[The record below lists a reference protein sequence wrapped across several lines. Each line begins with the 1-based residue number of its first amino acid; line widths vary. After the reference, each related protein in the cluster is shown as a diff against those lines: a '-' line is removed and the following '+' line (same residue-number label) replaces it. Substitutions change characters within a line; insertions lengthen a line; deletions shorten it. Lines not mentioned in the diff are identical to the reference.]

1 MIQGNEVG
9 LRAFRMCETYIEK
22 NYKWAVKDLKSTKM
36 TVGVV
41 RVSGTLVPVLE
52 TGIHDGSKNVKV

>member
-1 MIQGNEVG
+1 
-9 LRAFRMCETYIEK
+9 MCETYIEK